1 MTSYPNKVN
10 NINNTYDTVP
20 CILSIHSIDHVYMK
34 IMKRHNQHVSKPP
47 SIIAIL
53 TNSSQKI
60 TLTSYPL
67 KLNKQNPKDNKKY
80 QSYTPKFPPNQ
91 TFPFLL
97 TRVNEETI
105 LPQTME
111 LTLNLKIEEQ
121 EMIPIG
127 TICIN
132 LPSSK
137 WDSWYTVTMKPIVR
151 SRGLLRNDTICHWF
165 PKYPQYQYKL
175 ETNST
180 ACIQTHKV
188 EGKTSIKTINDSVEL
203 EYASPDLVA
212 MELIDANKS
221 FQTETT
227 FDVSMDEYELE
238 EQVEQGKTMEV
249 WQEGLLKWEQENINR
264 EIQNV

>member
-1 MTSYPNKVN
+1 MTYPDKVN
-10 NINNTYDTVP
+10 NINNTYDTIP
-20 CILSIHSIDHVYMK
+20 CVLSIHSIDHVYMK
-34 IMKRHNQHVSKPP
+34 TMKHHNQPVVSKPS

-53 TNSSQKI
+53 TNSSLKV

-67 KLNKQNPKDNKKY
+67 KLNNHYPKDKKKY
-80 QSYTPKFPPNQ
+80 QSYTPTFPQNQ
-91 TFPFLL
+91 TIPYSL

-111 LTLNLKIEEQ
+111 LILNLKIEEN

-151 SRGLLRNDTICHWF
+151 SRGLLRNDTTFHSF

-175 ETNST
+175 ETNGT

-188 EGKTSIKTINDSVEL
+188 EGKTSIKTVNDSVEL
-203 EYASPDLVA
+203 EYTSPDLVA

-227 FDVSMDEYELE
+227 FDVSMDEDELE

-249 WQEGLLKWEQENINR
+249 WKEGLLKWEQENIGR
-264 EIQNV
+264 EVQNV